1 MVEIKKTQRPED
13 YPIISRLALAFLSE
27 KPNPT
32 PEDCL
37 WAIDNVFTVGELRRL
52 MLRYGAELADLMLS
66 PLLARA
72 LDANQSES
80 DWPPE
85 LEDEIDAWQQQRA
98 SRIRQADRR
107 YWRTVIEELREL
119 RNNGSL
125 MVEGT
130 LV

>member
-1 MVEIKKTQRPED
+1 
-13 YPIISRLALAFLSE
+13 
-27 KPNPT
+27 
-32 PEDCL
+32 
-37 WAIDNVFTVGELRRL
+37 VFTVGELRRL